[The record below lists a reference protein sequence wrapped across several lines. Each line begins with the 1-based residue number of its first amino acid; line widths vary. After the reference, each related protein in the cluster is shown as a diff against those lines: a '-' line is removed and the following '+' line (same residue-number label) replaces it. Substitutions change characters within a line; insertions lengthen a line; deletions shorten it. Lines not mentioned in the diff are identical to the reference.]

1 MYAGDKYKA
10 NDFCENIKSIIHLQ
24 FSKTFHLLFIMHKH
38 ISQSI
43 NQCMQNISVHVNNI
57 ILSKYQ

>member
-24 FSKTFHLLFIMHKH
+24 FSKTFHILFIMHKQ
-38 ISQSI
+38 IVNQSI
-43 NQCMQNISVHVNNI
+43 NVCKIFQYM
-57 ILSKYQ
+57 